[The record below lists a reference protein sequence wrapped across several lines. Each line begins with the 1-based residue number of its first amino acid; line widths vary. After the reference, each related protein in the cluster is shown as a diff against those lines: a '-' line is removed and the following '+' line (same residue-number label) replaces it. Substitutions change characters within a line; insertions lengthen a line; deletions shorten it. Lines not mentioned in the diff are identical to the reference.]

1 MALLEFRS
9 KAAAGFYMMPDTFRS
24 ACRVM
29 GREYSEQGC
38 LLSGDLQALIEKL
51 TEEIARE
58 KVLLAEL
65 QAKKAQ
71 REREGKGFLS
81 YEEEEAQ
88 AEEERKALERVPMSV
103 RFFPLLEMMQLAQKM
118 HQNVMWGVP

>member
-1 MALLEFRS
+1 MSLLEFRS

-29 GREYSEQGC
+29 GREYAEQGC
-38 LLSGDLQALIEKL
+38 LLPEDLPALIEKL
-51 TEEIARE
+51 TEEMARE
-58 KVLLAEL
+58 KALLAEQ

-71 REREGKGFLS
+71 REREKRGFLS
-81 YEEEEAQ
+81 YEEEDAQ
-88 AEEERKALERVPMSV
+88 AEEEKKALERVPMSV
-103 RFFPLLEMMQLAQKM
+103 RFFPLLEMMQKAQKK